1 MSQATPMRRQ
11 HRYYPELDGVRAIAA
26 LLVMLFHA
34 QQEGLPL
41 RFSLG
46 VGQTGVDLFFVL
58 SGFLITSILLKS
70 APRDWSEVR
79 TFYTR
84 RVLRIFPLYYLT
96 LVLVWMFI
104 GKPSWFFWVYL
115 QNFWISFGRFSSG
128 PMHFWSLAVEEQF
141 YLVWPF
147 LVLFVPRKR
156 LLPILTATIVF
167 AAVLRFVLVA
177 HHHNVFVLTF
187 TRLDGL
193 AAGAVLATLNA
204 REPLTRWARLML
216 AIAALSVIAAAIL
229 GHFFRDSQNPAF
241 EAIKYTLIT
250 AVYTCLMGW
259 LLARPASRA
268 TRLLSVRWLRYIG
281 RISYG
286 LYVFHPFVFAWTY
299 RHFPA
304 QPMLTRAGLAV
315 VFTFAIAT
323 VSWYSFERWFIR
335 LKDVLSPERRPSPTE
350 PLTV

>member
-1 MSQATPMRRQ
+1 MRRQ

-46 VGQTGVDLFFVL
+46 LGQTGVDLFFVL
-58 SGFLITSILLKS
+58 SGFLITSILLKA

-96 LVLVWMFI
+96 LILVWMFI

-115 QNFWISFGRFSSG
+115 QNFWISFGKFAAG

-167 AAVLRFVLVA
+167 AAVLRFILA
-177 HHHNVFVLTF
+177 AYHHNVFVLTF

-216 AIAALSVIAAAIL
+216 SIAAFSVIAAAIL
-229 GHFFRDSQNPAF
+229 GHFFRDSSNPAF
-241 EAIKYTLIT
+241 EAVKYTLIT

-299 RHFPA
+299 RRFPA

-315 VFTFAIAT
+315 VFTFVIAT
-323 VSWYSFERWFIR
+323 ISWYSFERWFIR
-335 LKDVLSPERRPSPTE
+335 LKEVLSPERRRTPSE

>member
-1 MSQATPMRRQ
+1 MRTQ

-46 VGQTGVDLFFVL
+46 FGQTGVDLFFVL
-58 SGFLITSILLKS
+58 SGFLITSILLK
-70 APRDWSEVR
+70 ANPGDWSEVR

-84 RVLRIFPLYYLT
+84 RVLRIFPLYYAT
-96 LVLVWMFI
+96 LVFYWI
-104 GKPSWFFWVYL
+104 AIDKPSWFFWVYL

-156 LLPILTATIVF
+156 LLPILTGAIVF
-167 AAVLRFVLVA
+167 AFACRFVLA
-177 HHHNVFVLTF
+177 AMHQSVFVLTF

-193 AAGAVLATLNA
+193 SAGAVLATVNA
-204 REPLTRWARLML
+204 RQALTRWARPLL
-216 AIAALSVIAAAIL
+216 ATAGFAVMASAIL
-229 GHFFRDSQNPAF
+229 GHFFRYSFNPTFVAV
-241 EAIKYTLIT
+241 KYTLIT
-250 AVYTCLMGW
+250 AVYTGAVGW
-259 LLARPASRA
+259 LLCRPESAAARF
-268 TRLLSVRWLRYIG
+268 LSLRWLRYIG

-299 RHFPA
+299 RRFTA
-304 QPMLTRAGLAV
+304 QPVLARAGLAT
-315 VFTFAIAT
+315 VFTFLLAT
-323 VSWYSFERWFIR
+323 ISWYAFERWFIR
-335 LKDVLSPERRPSPTE
+335 LKDVLSPERRPTPAE
-350 PLTV
+350 PISV